1 LLSDVKHGK
10 FLMQDSQLSKRERV
24 RLALAHQETDRI
36 PIAMVCSGINEPAS
50 SEFEEYVRR
59 KGYGDLET
67 YLDSLLDITTVAPRY
82 NGPYLE
88 PGSDIW
94 GVKRKPVS
102 YGVGSYDEIDHYPL
116 AEAGSIDQLAR
127 HSWPSAD
134 WYDYTVLPER
144 IAAAHAGGQ
153 RCIMVSNGNIF
164 ETSWYMRGFEQMF
177 VDLAI
182 NPELAHRIMGHV
194 TDFYVEYFQRILT
207 AAPGEIDLVFT
218 ADDIGGQNGLLMSL
232 EMWEQFIKP
241 YHVRLNA
248 AIHEHGA
255 RVIYHSD
262 GGIMDAVGGLIDMK
276 IDVLQALQFDAAGMD
291 AAKLKAVYGGEL
303 SFQGGVSVQK
313 TLPFGTPDQ
322 VRVEVEHLISTLGRS
337 GGYILGPSHC
347 IQAGTPAENIYAM
360 FETARNFYPH
370 RHNARTN
377 T

>member
-1 LLSDVKHGK
+1 
-10 FLMQDSQLSKRERV
+10 MQDGQLSSRERV

-36 PIAMVCSGINEPAS
+36 PIAMVCSGINEPAR
-50 SEFEEYVRR
+50 SEFEEYVHS
-59 KGYGDLET
+59 KGLGNLES

-82 NGPYLE
+82 SGPCLE

-102 YGVGSYDEIDHYPL
+102 YGVGSYDEIYHYPL
-116 AEAGSIDQLAR
+116 ADAVSMDRLVQ

-144 IAAAHAGGQ
+144 IAAAHTGGQ

-177 VDLAI
+177 MDLAI
-182 NPELAHRIMGHV
+182 NPELALGIMGRV
-194 TDFYVEYFQRILT
+194 TDFYVEYFQRIL
-207 AAPGEIDLVFT
+207 AAAKGEVDLVFT

-232 EMWEQFIKP
+232 QMWELFIKP

-262 GGIMDAVGGLIDMK
+262 GGIMDAVAGLIDMK
-276 IDVLQALQFDAAGMD
+276 IDVLQALQFDATGMD
-291 AAKLKAVYGGEL
+291 AVQLKALYGDRL

-322 VRVEVEHLISTLGRS
+322 VCEEVEHLISTLGRN

-347 IQAGTPAENIYAM
+347 IQAGTPPENIYAM
-360 FETARNFYPH
+360 FETARSFYPH
-370 RHNARTN
+370 HNNVRTS